1 MTLRVGVVG
10 AGAMARAHVQAWQAH
25 GATVTVHSRHDA
37 STFAEEHGVAAAAS
51 LADLVAGCDVVDVCT
66 PTPSHEELVLA
77 AVRAGRH
84 VVCEKPLARTAV
96 AAQRLADAARDAGVV
111 LFPAHV
117 VRYFPGHADLH
128 TRVERGEVGQVRSL
142 ELSREVER
150 PAEGSW
156 FHDREASGGVAF
168 DLMVHDLDQ
177 AMWHLG
183 PVQAVEAVALDEVG
197 DRVRATLHH
206 ASGGTSTVEAWW
218 GPPGTAF
225 RTRAAVHGSL
235 GTIEH
240 DSARETGGH
249 DPLLPYVEQLQDVV
263 QHLGTGSPTRVTAA
277 DGVAAVEL
285 AERVLAALAPRS

>member
-1 MTLRVGVVG
+1 
-10 AGAMARAHVQAWQAH
+10 
-25 GATVTVHSRHDA
+25 
-37 STFAEEHGVAAAAS
+37 
-51 LADLVAGCDVVDVCT
+51 
-66 PTPSHEELVLA
+66 
-77 AVRAGRH
+77 
-84 VVCEKPLARTAV
+84 VVCEKPLARTS
-96 AAQRLADAARDAGVV
+96 AAAAGLAELAAAAGVM

-117 VRYFPGHADLH
+117 VRYFPAYHDAWQ
-128 TRVERGEVGQVRSL
+128 RIRAGEIGAVRSVSL
-142 ELSREVER
+142 RRQVASPRER
-150 PAEGSW
+150 W
-156 FHDREASGGVAF
+156 FHDLDRSGGVVL

-177 AMWHLG
+177 ALWHLG
-183 PVQAVEAVALDEVG
+183 PVQVVEAVALDEAG

-206 ASGGTSTVEAWW
+206 ANGGTSTVEAWW

-240 DSARETGGH
+240 DSARDTGGH

-263 QHLGTGSPTRVTAA
+263 QHLRTGSPTRVTAA